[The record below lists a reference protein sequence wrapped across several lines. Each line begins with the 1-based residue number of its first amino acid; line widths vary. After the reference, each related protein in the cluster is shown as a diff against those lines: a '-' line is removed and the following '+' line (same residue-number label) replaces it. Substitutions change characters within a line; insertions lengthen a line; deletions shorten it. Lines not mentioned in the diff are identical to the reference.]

1 MAKAGRRARARA
13 LAMAR
18 AAARTRLQLQAAAE
32 AARGTSTIEK
42 LPADILGVL
51 FGCLGFHSSLAA
63 SHASKTLHKA
73 PDAAMRARHRLT
85 LAAMPH
91 GCGGDRDLSDRD
103 WATEY
108 LSLGATTTSIDD
120 FELPLGATPVLHARF
135 PRTLVCKEHDHE
147 SVADVFS
154 PHYSRCVLRTK
165 TDQGSFYTFIVD
177 INKVTG
183 EVLVFD
189 HPKPDDY
196 YTRPHPI
203 EMCTGFPELDMEE
216 LIPLERYEAVGVFI
230 GLTSMK
236 ENPLTHQYFP
246 HAAEFGDSIL
256 LQLPVRDHESP
267 QYEYV
272 YIGDRCRHFVA
283 PEPIQRFFAHLGNNH
298 ANMEVALSSTFVY
311 YPANMN
317 RQGVVIYAP
326 RAAWSLLRN
335 EREHGE
341 GAWELCYEW
350 DITGGKKAIKQTSRR
365 HGGSR
370 WNPDAPYLSDS
381 SHDSDSGDEE
391 GSVEGIDWEWMDLPF
406 GFERVKFVFNRA
418 EARHRRRAA
427 RRQAGE
433 G

>member
-1 MAKAGRRARARA
+1 MA
-13 LAMAR
+13 
-18 AAARTRLQLQAAAE
+18 T
-32 AARGTSTIEK
+32 
-42 LPADILGVL
+42 D
-51 FGCLGFHSSLAA
+51 
-63 SHASKTLHKA
+63 
-73 PDAAMRARHRLT
+73 LT
-85 LAAMPH
+85 
-91 GCGGDRDLSDRD
+91 DRDG
-103 WATEY
+103 ATEY
-108 LSLGATTTSIDD
+108 LPLGATTTFINDFGRDLLPADD
-120 FELPLGATPVLHARF
+120 LGGR
-135 PRTLVCKEHDHE
+135 PRALVCRERDYD
-147 SVADVFS
+147 SVVDFFS
-154 PHYSRCVLRTK
+154 PRYSRCVLRTK
-165 TDQGSFYTFIVD
+165 SDQGSFYTFIVD
-177 INKVTG
+177 INKATG

-203 EMCTGFPELDMEE
+203 EMCTGFPAVDLDE

-230 GLTSMK
+230 GVTRMK

-246 HAAEFGDSIL
+246 HHAEFGDSIL

-283 PEPIQRFFAHLGNNH
+283 PEPIHRFFAHLGNNH

-326 RAAWSLLRN
+326 RAAWSLLLN
-335 EREHGE
+335 EREYGE

-381 SHDSDSGDEE
+381 SHDSDSDSGDEE

-427 RRQAGE
+427 RRHAAADV
-433 G
+433 